1 MAASLLRRRRNYILV
16 SVEVKVLAVS
26 FTEVPD
32 AGASTFR
39 LMSFDSPFVPTLQH
53 VKMRLNSRRNFCPLS
68 EYNKKLIAWFVYIR
82 LETIVRHSRQMAL
95 PCASF
100 GGSQLFSRI
109 NVTAMGPVRMM
120 KENVTKS
127 SMVVICCSVPF

>member
-1 MAASLLRRRRNYILV
+1 MPRRRNYIRVFLR
-16 SVEVKVLAVS
+16 VKVPAVS
-26 FTEVPD
+26 FTEAPD
-32 AGASTFR
+32 AGTSTLR
-39 LMSFDSPFVPTLQH
+39 LISVDSPLAPTLQH
-53 VKMRLNSRRNFCPLS
+53 GKMRLNSRRNFCPLS

-82 LETIVRHSRQMAL
+82 LDAIDRHSCQIAL

-109 NVTAMGPVRMM
+109 SVTAMGPVRMM

>member
-1 MAASLLRRRRNYILV
+1 MPRRRNYIRV
-16 SVEVKVLAVS
+16 SMEVKVPAVS
-26 FTEVPD
+26 FPEAAD
-32 AGASTFR
+32 GGASTLR
-39 LMSFDSPFVPTLQH
+39 LISIDSPFAPTLQH
-53 VKMRLNSRRNFCPLS
+53 GKMRLNSKRNFCPLS

-82 LETIVRHSRQMAL
+82 LDTIVRHSRQMAL

-109 NVTAMGPVRMM
+109 SVTAMGVVRMM